1 MLVQDLILREDTIVA
16 ISTALKNAPIGII
29 RISGNIAFK
38 IISKIFKPKNNKEI
52 NFNKGY
58 RIYYGYIIDNNNKV
72 LDEVLISIYR
82 KPYSYTGEDMVE
94 ISAHGNIIILNKIV
108 ELIKSKGAR
117 LAKAGEFTL
126 RAVLNK
132 KIDLTKAFAIKEI
145 IEANTEKQ
153 LEIAFNN
160 LNGKLSNKINEI
172 KEKLAYWI
180 PWIEALVDFPEE
192 DIPPIDYNLFINDLI
207 NIKQDIIKMLQNY
220 EKLKIYKEGI
230 DTVII
235 GKPNVGK
242 STFFNYLYGQERVIT
257 SDIPGT
263 TRDIISEYINFN
275 GLLLKIYD
283 TAGFRKTQ
291 DKIEEIGIQKALQI
305 IKNAKLV
312 FFITE
317 INSIN
322 PINSIDQNDKDL
334 LANLNND
341 QYLIIIINKIDKI
354 EPKELNKA
362 MEINTLLIKET
373 TKNLNIKNYKIIFA
387 SIKENINLEQINKAI
402 NDFFENN
409 ENTEDNPYITDI
421 FQKELLE
428 EILNNIQ
435 IAIMEYQ
442 NNNPIELVL
451 VNLRLALEKI
461 LNLLGIDI
469 TDFVID
475 NMLNRFCIGK

>member
-1 MLVQDLILREDTIVA
+1 MIIQDLLLKEDTIVA

-29 RISGNIAFK
+29 RISGNKSFD
-38 IISKIFKPKNNKEI
+38 IISQIFKPKNKKEL

-58 RIYYGYIIDNNNKV
+58 RIYYGYIINDNNQII
-72 LDEVLISIYR
+72 DEVLVSIFR

-117 LAKAGEFTL
+117 LAKGGEFTL
-126 RAVLNK
+126 RAVLNQK
-132 KIDLTKAFAIKEI
+132 MDLTQAFAIKDI

-153 LEIAFNN
+153 LEIAFKN

-172 KEKLAYWI
+172 KEKLIYWI

-192 DIPPIDYNLFINDLI
+192 DIPPIDYNSFINDLL
-207 NIKQDIIKMLQNY
+207 NIKQNIIKMLQNY

-275 GLLLKIYD
+275 GFLLKIYD

-312 FFITE
+312 FFLTE
-317 INSIN
+317 INSI
-322 PINSIDQNDKDL
+322 DLNDKEL
-334 LANLNND
+334 LSNLHQN

-354 EPKELNKA
+354 ESKNLNKSI
-362 MEINTLLIKET
+362 ENNTSLIKEILY
-373 TKNLNIKNYKIIFA
+373 NLNIKNYKIIFA
-387 SIKENINLEQINKAI
+387 SIKENINLDQINKAI
-402 NDFFENN
+402 TEFFETN
-409 ENTEDNPYITDI
+409 ENLEDNFYITDI
-421 FQKELLE
+421 FQKELLQE
-428 EILNNIQ
+428 VLNYLDK
-435 IAIMEYQ
+435 AIFEYQ
-442 NNNPIELVL
+442 NNNPVELIL

-469 TDFVID
+469 TDLVIN
-475 NMLNRFCIGK
+475 NMLSRFCIGK

>member
-1 MLVQDLILREDTIVA
+1 MLMQDLLLKEDTIVA

-29 RISGNIAFK
+29 RISGSNSFK
-38 IISKIFKPKNNKEI
+38 IISEIFKTKNNKEI
-52 NFNKGY
+52 DFSKGY
-58 RIYYGYIIDNNNKV
+58 RIYYGYIIDNNNKII
-72 LDEVLISIYR
+72 DEVLISIFK
-82 KPYSYTGEDMVE
+82 KPHSYTGEDMVE

-117 LAKAGEFTL
+117 LAKGGEFTL

-132 KIDLTKAFAIKEI
+132 KMDLTKAFAIKEI

-172 KEKLAYWI
+172 KEKLIYWI

-207 NIKQDIIKMLQNY
+207 NIKQDIIKMLQDY

-275 GLLLKIYD
+275 GFLLKIYD

-312 FFITE
+312 FFLTE
-317 INSIN
+317 
-322 PINSIDQNDKDL
+322 INSIDQNDKEL
-334 LANLNND
+334 LSNLSNN

-354 EPKELNKA
+354 ELKDLNKA
-362 MEINTLLIKET
+362 IENNTILIKQIID
-373 TKNLNIKNYKIIFA
+373 NFNIKNYKIVFT
-387 SIKENINLEQINKAI
+387 SIKEGINLDQINKAI
-402 NDFFENN
+402 IDFFENK
-409 ENTEDNPYITDI
+409 ENLEDNFYITDI

-428 EILNNIQ
+428 EVLNYVDK
-435 IAIMEYQ
+435 AIIEYQ
-442 NNNPIELVL
+442 NNNPVELVL